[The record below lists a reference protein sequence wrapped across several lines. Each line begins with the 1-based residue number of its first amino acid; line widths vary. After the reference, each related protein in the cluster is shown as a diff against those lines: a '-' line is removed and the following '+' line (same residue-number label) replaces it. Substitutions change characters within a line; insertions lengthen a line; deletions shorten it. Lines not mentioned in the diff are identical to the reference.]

1 MKSRYSPAARS
12 TLLRFVPNLHAQSGA
27 RNQVEDIQQQAVAGL
42 QVLVVEEPE
51 DASVQAEADVE
62 GAEPGVVEAAGRG
75 MSIRENHG
83 EVYTVEEELCASVE
97 ALYHCSLARSVEDH
111 HGQGAEDMHTQLEGQ
126 TGARDQ
132 IA

>member
-1 MKSRYSPAARS
+1 M
-12 TLLRFVPNLHAQSGA
+12 
-27 RNQVEDIQQQAVAGL
+27 GL

-62 GAEPGVVEAAGRG
+62 GAEPGVVEAAAGRG

-97 ALYHCSLARSVEDH
+97 ALYHCSLARFVEVRHD
-111 HGQGAEDMHTQLEGQ
+111 QGAQDMHTRLEGQ
-126 TGARDQ
+126 MEAQDQ
-132 IA
+132 LA